1 MVTTKFNLLIGTT
14 NAAKLEYYQELL
26 SDADIIAT
34 KLDKDLFSAPEE
46 IGKKIKENAVLKA
59 EYYYSTSGIA
69 TLSIDLGLYFEGVTD
84 DEQPGLFVRR
94 VNGRELTDEEMI
106 SYYTNLIDT
115 YGGSLI
121 GKWTTGVAI
130 ATAKDTYYFEHIG
143 DSYFT
148 SKVCSTIKPGFPL
161 ASLQIDEKTKTYRAE
176 IFDKK
181 INYSYDQELKE
192 FILSVIEKQ

>member
-1 MVTTKFNLLIGTT
+1 MTAKFNLLIGTT

-26 SDADIIAT
+26 SDAGIIVT
-34 KLDKDLFSAPEE
+34 KLDENLFSAPEE

-59 EYYYSTSGIA
+59 EYYYKTSGTA
-69 TLSIDLGLYFEGVTD
+69 TLSIDLGLHFEGVTD
-84 DEQPGLFVRR
+84 DEQPGLYVRR
-94 VNGRELTDEEMI
+94 VNGKELTDEEMI
-106 SYYTNLIDT
+106 SYYIELIDK

-161 ASLQIDEKTKTYRAE
+161 ASLQIDEKTNTYRSE

-181 INYSYDQELKE
+181 INYTYDRDLKE